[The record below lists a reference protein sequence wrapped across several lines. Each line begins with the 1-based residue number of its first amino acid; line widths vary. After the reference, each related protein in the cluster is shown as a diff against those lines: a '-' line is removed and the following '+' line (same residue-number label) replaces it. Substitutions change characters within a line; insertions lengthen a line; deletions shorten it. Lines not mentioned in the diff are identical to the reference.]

1 LAFLISAFLILAFNV
16 TNSRPAR
23 DPSQARGRLR
33 IGDDWNAITI
43 IALSQSNPLKAIAEL
58 VENSID
64 AKARMVTITRGRQ
77 GARQYLSIRDDGGG
91 VPRDKGGKP
100 DFRYVATHIC
110 DSVKRRLKESGVT
123 GIQGEFGIGLLS
135 FWTIGESLT
144 MTCAGADSRPYQMVM
159 RKGDPGY
166 SISARRSLIADGGTE
181 VHIAPLL
188 EGMRGLSGEKIQWYL
203 ASELR
208 DRIRETGVKITVID
222 RIARKQYLV
231 EPRQY
236 EGQLLHQLPPAR
248 TQLGDLY
255 AELYLNEQR
264 ETNCV
269 ALFRQGTRVAEDL
282 TSLDD
287 FARPPWT
294 LRFLQGHID
303 APFVSLT
310 PGTRTGLIRDAGY
323 AALSQGLEP
332 LERRLIELIEEQR
345 RAEEERASR
354 DQLRIIQRAFRE
366 ALLALPTEEY
376 DWFDIRARTFRS
388 AAIGAGGAASPQSL
402 EPADGGL
409 PGAPEP
415 LRGEQRQRE
424 FFEYAGPLFSV
435 AVSPASSIARVGDSR
450 ELRALPRDRAGRRVE
465 RDLEFSWRMAEGMGG
480 LTGVKDQTA
489 VFHAPGEPGVSRVE
503 VQVRQGDIATNA
515 EAVVTVTEELLA
527 TFDQA
532 TMPAQGLPGYSFES
546 AAGESWRSRFDA
558 ARNLILINNGHRD
571 FVFASRGKALK
582 LRYLVRLYAKELI
595 IRNFAGL
602 PPEQLLE
609 RMIELSLRTEEHL

>member
-1 LAFLISAFLILAFNV
+1 MTS
-16 TNSRPAR
+16 SRLAR
-23 DPSQARGRLR
+23 DPGQARGRLR

-64 AKARMVTITRGRQ
+64 AKARTVTITRGRH
-77 GARQYLSIRDDGGG
+77 GAEQYLSILDDGGG
-91 VPRDKGGKP
+91 VPRDADGTP

-110 DSVKRRLKESGVT
+110 DSVKRRLKESGAT

-135 FWTIGESLT
+135 FWTIGESLA
-144 MTCAGADSRPYQMVM
+144 MTCAGADQRSYQMVI

-166 SISARRSLIADGGTE
+166 SVSPKRTLVADGGTE

-188 EGMRGLSGEKIQWYL
+188 EGMRGLSGEKMQWYL

-208 DRIRETGVKITVID
+208 DRIRQTGVRITVID
-222 RIARKQYLV
+222 KLARKQYLV

-248 TQLGDLY
+248 TRLGDLY

-294 LRFLQGHID
+294 WRCLQGHID

-310 PGTRTGLIRDAGY
+310 PGTRTGLIRDAAY

-332 LERRLIELIEEQR
+332 LERWLIELIEEQR

-354 DQLRIIQRAFRE
+354 DQLRVIQRAFRE
-366 ALLALPTEEY
+366 ALLALPAEEY
-376 DWFDIRARTFRS
+376 DWFDIRARTFRPTVV
-388 AAIGAGGAASPQSL
+388 GGGAASPETSSL
-402 EPADGGL
+402 ADGAL

-415 LRGEQRQRE
+415 PLGEPRQRE

-435 AVSPASSIARVGDSR
+435 TVSPASSIARVGESR
-450 ELRALPRDRAGRRVE
+450 ELRALPRDRARRRVE
-465 RDLEFSWRMAEGMGG
+465 RDLDFAWRLVEGMGE
-480 LTGVKDQTA
+480 LTGVKDQA
-489 VFHAPGEPGVSRVE
+489 AIFHAPGEPGVSRIE
-503 VQVRQGDIATNA
+503 VQVRQGDTVATA

-532 TMPAQGLPGYSFES
+532 TVPAQGLPGYSFER

-558 ARNLILINNGHRD
+558 TRNLILVNNGHRD
-571 FVFASRGKALK
+571 FVFASRSKALK

-595 IRNFAGL
+595 MRNFAGM
-602 PPEQLLE
+602 PTEQLLD
-609 RMIELSLRTEEHL
+609 RMIELSLRTEERL

>member
-1 LAFLISAFLILAFNV
+1 V
-16 TNSRPAR
+16 TSSRPAR
-23 DPSQARGRLR
+23 DPGQARGRLR

-64 AKARMVTITRGRQ
+64 AKARAVTITRGRQ
-77 GARQYLSIRDDGGG
+77 GAEQYLSIRDDGGG
-91 VPRDKGGKP
+91 VPRDADGRP

-135 FWTIGESLT
+135 FWTIGESLA
-144 MTCAGADSRPYQMVM
+144 MTCAGADQRSYQMVI

-166 SISARRSLIADGGTE
+166 SVSPKRTLVADGGTE

-208 DRIRETGVKITVID
+208 DRIRETGVRIAVID
-222 RIARKQYLV
+222 RLARKQYLV

-236 EGQLLHQLPPAR
+236 EGQLLHQLPPTR
-248 TQLGDLY
+248 TRLGDLY

-264 ETNCV
+264 ETNRV

-294 LRFLQGHID
+294 LGCLQGHID
-303 APFVSLT
+303 VPFVSLT
-310 PGTRTGLIRDAGY
+310 PGTRTGLIRDAAY

-354 DQLRIIQRAFRE
+354 DQLRVIQRAFRE
-366 ALLALPTEEY
+366 ALLTLPAEEY
-376 DWFDIRARTFRS
+376 DWFDIRARTFRPAVVS
-388 AAIGAGGAASPQSL
+388 GGAASPETL
-402 EPADGGL
+402 ELADGAL
-409 PGAPEP
+409 PGAREP
-415 LRGEQRQRE
+415 PLAEPRQRE

-435 AVSPASSIARVGDSR
+435 TVSPASSIARVGESR
-450 ELRALPRDRAGRRVE
+450 ELRALPRDRARRRVE
-465 RDLEFSWRMAEGMGG
+465 RDLEFAWRMVEGMGE
-480 LTGVKDQTA
+480 LTGVKDQA
-489 VFHAPGEPGVSRVE
+489 AIFHAPGEPGVSRIE
-503 VQVRQGDIATNA
+503 VQVRQGCTVATA

-527 TFDQA
+527 TFGQA
-532 TMPAQGLPGYSFES
+532 TVPAQGLPGYSFER

-558 ARNLILINNGHRD
+558 ARNLILVNNGHRD
-571 FVFASRGKALK
+571 FVFASRSKALK

-595 IRNFAGL
+595 MRNFAGM
-602 PPEQLLE
+602 PTEQLLD

>member
-1 LAFLISAFLILAFNV
+1 V
-16 TNSRPAR
+16 TSSRPAR
-23 DPSQARGRLR
+23 DPRQARGRLR

-64 AKARMVTITRGRQ
+64 AKARAVTITRGRQ
-77 GARQYLSIRDDGGG
+77 GAKQYLSIRDDGGG
-91 VPRDKGGKP
+91 VPRDADGRP

-110 DSVKRRLKESGVT
+110 DSVKRRLKESGIT

-135 FWTIGESLT
+135 FWTIGESLA
-144 MTCAGADSRPYQMVM
+144 MTCAGADQRSYQMVI

-166 SISARRSLIADGGTE
+166 SVSPKRTLVADGGTE
-181 VHIAPLL
+181 VYIAPLL

-208 DRIRETGVKITVID
+208 DRIRETGVRIAVID
-222 RIARKQYLV
+222 RLARKQYLV

-236 EGQLLHQLPPAR
+236 EGQLLHQLPPTR
-248 TQLGDLY
+248 TRLGDLY

-264 ETNCV
+264 ETNRV

-294 LRFLQGHID
+294 LGCLQGHID
-303 APFVSLT
+303 VPFVSLT
-310 PGTRTGLIRDAGY
+310 PGTRTGLIRDAAY

-354 DQLRIIQRAFRE
+354 DQLRVIQRAFRE
-366 ALLALPTEEY
+366 ALLTLPAEEY
-376 DWFDIRARTFRS
+376 DWFDIRARTFRPAVVS
-388 AAIGAGGAASPQSL
+388 GGAASPETL
-402 EPADGGL
+402 ELADGAL
-409 PGAPEP
+409 PGAREP
-415 LRGEQRQRE
+415 PLAEPRQRE

-435 AVSPASSIARVGDSR
+435 TVSPASSIARVGESR
-450 ELRALPRDRAGRRVE
+450 ELRALPRDRARRRVE
-465 RDLEFSWRMAEGMGG
+465 RDLEFAWRMVEGMGE
-480 LTGVKDQTA
+480 LTGVMDQA
-489 VFHAPGEPGVSRVE
+489 AIFHAPAEPGVSRVE
-503 VQVRQGDIATNA
+503 VQVRQGDTVATT

-527 TFDQA
+527 TFGQA
-532 TMPAQGLPGYSFES
+532 TVPAQGLPGYSFER

-558 ARNLILINNGHRD
+558 ARNLILVNNGHRD
-571 FVFASRGKALK
+571 FVFASRSKALK

-595 IRNFAGL
+595 MRNFAGM
-602 PPEQLLE
+602 PTEQLLD

>member
-1 LAFLISAFLILAFNV
+1 V
-16 TNSRPAR
+16 TSSGPAR
-23 DPSQARGRLR
+23 DPGQARGRLR

-64 AKARMVTITRGRQ
+64 AKARVVTIIRGRQ
-77 GARQYLSIRDDGGG
+77 GAEQYLSIRDDGGG
-91 VPRDKGGKP
+91 VPRDADGRP

-135 FWTIGESLT
+135 FWTIGEALT
-144 MTCAGADSRPYQMVM
+144 MTCAGADQRSYQMGI

-166 SISARRSLIADGGTE
+166 SVSPKRTLIAEGGTE

-208 DRIRETGVKITVID
+208 DRIRETGVRITVID
-222 RIARKQYLV
+222 RLARKQYLV

-248 TQLGDLY
+248 TRLGDLY

-264 ETNCV
+264 ETNRV

-287 FARPPWT
+287 FARPPWN
-294 LRFLQGHID
+294 LHCLQGHID

-310 PGTRTGLIRDAGY
+310 PGTRTGLIRDGAY
-323 AALSQGLEP
+323 AVLLQGLEP

-354 DQLRIIQRAFRE
+354 DQLRVIQRAFRE
-366 ALLALPTEEY
+366 ALLALPAEEY

-388 AAIGAGGAASPQSL
+388 AVIGDGAASPEML
-402 EPADGGL
+402 ELANGL

-415 LRGEQRQRE
+415 AMGELRHRE

-435 AVSPASSIARVGDSR
+435 TVSPASSIVRVGESR
-450 ELRALPRDRAGRRVE
+450 ELRALPRDRARRRVE
-465 RDLEFSWRMAEGMGG
+465 RDLEFAWRVVEGMGELIG
-480 LTGVKDQTA
+480 AKDQA
-489 VFHAPGEPGVSRVE
+489 AIFHASGEPGVSRVE
-503 VQVRQGDIATNA
+503 VQVRQGDTVATA
-515 EAVVTVTEELLA
+515 DALVTVTEELLV
-527 TFDQA
+527 TFGQA
-532 TMPAQGLPGYSFES
+532 TVPAQGLPGYSFVR

-558 ARNLILINNGHRD
+558 TQNLILINNGHRD
-571 FVFASRGKALK
+571 FVFASRSKALK

-595 IRNFAGL
+595 MRNFAGM
-602 PPEQLLE
+602 PTEQLLD

>member
-1 LAFLISAFLILAFNV
+1 MTS
-16 TNSRPAR
+16 SRPAHNT
-23 DPSQARGRLR
+23 SQARGRLR
-33 IGDDWNAITI
+33 IGNDWNAITI

-64 AKARMVTITRGRQ
+64 AKARAVTITRARQ
-77 GARQYLSIRDDGGG
+77 GAGQYLSIRDDGVG
-91 VPRDKGGKP
+91 VPRDGDGRP

-110 DSVKRRLKESGVT
+110 DSAKRRLKESGAT

-135 FWTIGESLT
+135 FWTIGETLT
-144 MTCAGADSRPYQMVM
+144 MTCAGADSRSYQMVM

-166 SISARRSLIADGGTE
+166 SIAPKRALVADSGTE

-208 DRIRETGVKITVID
+208 DRIRGTGVRITVVD
-222 RIARKQYLV
+222 RLARRQYLV

-236 EGQLLHQLPPAR
+236 EGQLLHQLPPSR
-248 TQLGDLY
+248 TRLGDLY

-264 ETNCV
+264 ETNRV
-269 ALFRQGTRVAEDL
+269 ALFRQGTRVTEDL

-294 LRFLQGHID
+294 LNYLQGHID
-303 APFVSLT
+303 APFVNLT
-310 PGTRTGLIRDAGY
+310 PGTRTGLIRDAAY
-323 AALSQGLEP
+323 AALSHGLEP
-332 LERRLIELIEEQR
+332 LERRLIEIIEEQR

-354 DQLRIIQRAFRE
+354 DQLRVIQRAFRE
-366 ALLALPTEEY
+366 ALLALPAEEY
-376 DWFDIRARTFRS
+376 DWFDIRARTFRPAASGGGAGSTPETLEGASCAPS
-388 AAIGAGGAASPQSL
+388 AAL
-402 EPADGGL
+402 EPPQD
-409 PGAPEP
+409 EP
-415 LRGEQRQRE
+415 RQRA

-435 AVSPASSIARVGDSR
+435 TVSPTSSIARVGETR
-450 ELRALPRDRAGRRVE
+450 ELRALPRDRARRRVE
-465 RDLEFSWRMAEGMGG
+465 RDLEFAWRLIEGMGG
-480 LTGVKDQTA
+480 LTGVNDQA
-489 VFHAPGEPGVSRVE
+489 AIFHASGEPGVTRVE
-503 VQVRQGDIATNA
+503 VQVRQGDTVAAA

-532 TMPAQGLPGYSFES
+532 TVAAQGLPGYSFER
-546 AAGESWRSRFDA
+546 AAGELWRSRFDV
-558 ARNLILINNGHRD
+558 ARNLILVNNGHRD
-571 FVFASRGKALK
+571 FVFASRSKALK

-595 IRNFAGL
+595 IRNFAGM
-602 PPEQLLE
+602 PTEQLLD

>member
-1 LAFLISAFLILAFNV
+1 M
-16 TNSRPAR
+16 TSRGSAR
-23 DPSQARGRLR
+23 DVGKARGRLR

-43 IALSQSNPLKAIAEL
+43 IALSQSNPLKAVAEL

-64 AKARMVTITRGRQ
+64 AKARVVTITRGRQ
-77 GARQYLSIRDDGGG
+77 SAGQYLSIRDDGGG
-91 VPRDKGGKP
+91 VPRDGDGKP

-110 DSVKRRLKESGVT
+110 DSVKRRLKQSGVT

-135 FWTIGESLT
+135 FWTIGESLV
-144 MTCAGADSRPYQMVM
+144 MTCGGADSRSYQMVM

-166 SISARRSLIADGGTE
+166 SVSPKRTLIADVGTE

-188 EGMRGLSGEKIQWYL
+188 EGVRGLSGEKIQWYL
-203 ASELR
+203 AAELR
-208 DRIRETGVKITVID
+208 DRIRETGVRITVID
-222 RIARKQYLV
+222 RLARKQYLV

-248 TQLGDLY
+248 CRLGELY

-269 ALFRQGTRVAEDL
+269 ALFRQGTRVTDDI
-282 TSLDD
+282 TSLEE

-294 LRFLQGHID
+294 LRYLQGHID

-310 PGTRTGLIRDAGY
+310 PGTRTGLIRDAAY

-332 LERRLIELIEEQR
+332 LERRLIELIEDQR

-354 DQLRIIQRAFRE
+354 DQLRVIQRAFRE
-366 ALLALPTEEY
+366 ALLALPVEEY

-388 AAIGAGGAASPQSL
+388 APTGTGAAASP
-402 EPADGGL
+402 ETAEHADAML

-415 LRGEQRQRE
+415 PQGQRRQRE

-435 AVSPASSIARVGDSR
+435 VVSPASSIVRVGESR

-465 RDLEFSWRMAEGMGG
+465 RDLEFTWRLAEGIGG
-480 LTGVKDQTA
+480 LVGVKDQA
-489 VFHAPGEPGVSRVE
+489 VVFHAPDEPGVSRVE
-503 VQVRQGDIATNA
+503 VQVRQGDVVAIA
-515 EAVVTVTEELLA
+515 EAVVTVTEELLG
-527 TFDQA
+527 TFDQ
-532 TMPAQGLPGYSFES
+532 TTVPARGLPGYSFER
-546 AAGESWRSRFDA
+546 AASESWRSRFDA
-558 ARNLILINNGHRD
+558 DRNLILINNGHRD
-571 FVFASRGKALK
+571 FVFASRSKALK

-595 IRNFAGL
+595 VLNFAGL
-602 PPEQLLE
+602 PTEQLLE

>member
-1 LAFLISAFLILAFNV
+1 M
-16 TNSRPAR
+16 TGSRPAR
-23 DPSQARGRLR
+23 DPGKARGRLR

-64 AKARMVTITRGRQ
+64 AKACAVTITRGRQ
-77 GARQYLSIRDDGGG
+77 GAGQYLSIRDDGGG
-91 VPRDKGGKP
+91 VPRDGDGRP

-110 DSVKRRLKESGVT
+110 DSVKRRLKESGAI

-135 FWTIGESLT
+135 FWTIGESLA
-144 MTCAGADSRPYQMVM
+144 MTCAGADQRTYQMVM

-166 SISARRSLIADGGTE
+166 SVSPKRTLVADGGTE

-208 DRIRETGVKITVID
+208 DRIRETGVRITVID
-222 RIARKQYLV
+222 KLARKQYLV

-236 EGQLLHQLPPAR
+236 EGQLLHQLPPVHTR
-248 TQLGDLY
+248 LGNLY
-255 AELYLNEQR
+255 AELYLNERR

-287 FARPPWT
+287 FARPPWS
-294 LRFLQGHID
+294 LRYLQGHID

-310 PGTRTGLIRDAGY
+310 PGTRTGLIRDAAY

-332 LERRLIELIEEQR
+332 LERRLIELIEAQR
-345 RAEEERASR
+345 RAEDERASR
-354 DQLRIIQRAFRE
+354 DQLRVIQRAFRE
-366 ALLALPTEEY
+366 ALLALPVEEY
-376 DWFDIRARTFRS
+376 DWFDIRARTVRPP
-388 AAIGAGGAASPQSL
+388 AIGAGGAASPEAL
-402 EPADGGL
+402 ELADGAL

-415 LRGEQRQRE
+415 SQREPRQRE

-435 AVSPASSIARVGDSR
+435 AVSPASSITRVGERR
-450 ELRALPRDRAGRRVE
+450 ELRALPRDRARRPVE
-465 RDLEFSWRMAEGMGG
+465 RDLEFVWRVVEGMGG
-480 LTGVKDQTA
+480 LTSIKDQATI
-489 VFHAPGEPGVSRVE
+489 FRAPSEPGVTRVE
-503 VQVRQGDIATNA
+503 VQVRQGDTIATA

-527 TFDQA
+527 TTFGQA
-532 TMPAQGLPGYSFES
+532 TVHAQGLPGYSFER
-546 AAGESWRSRFDA
+546 AAGEFWRSRFEA
-558 ARNLILINNGHRD
+558 ARNLILVNNGHRD
-571 FVFASRGKALK
+571 FVFASRSKALK
-582 LRYLVRLYAKELI
+582 LRYLARLYAKELI
-595 IRNFAGL
+595 LRNFAGM

>member
-1 LAFLISAFLILAFNV
+1 M
-16 TNSRPAR
+16 TSRRQERNPG
-23 DPSQARGRLR
+23 QARGRLR

-64 AKARMVTITRGRQ
+64 AKARAVTITRGRQ
-77 GARQYLSIRDDGGG
+77 GGGQYLGIRDDGSG
-91 VPRDKGGKP
+91 VPRDGDGRP

-110 DSVKRRLKESGVT
+110 DSIKRRLKESGAT

-135 FWTIGESLT
+135 FWTIGESLA
-144 MTCAGADSRPYQMVM
+144 MTCAGSDSRSYQMVM

-166 SISARRSLIADGGTE
+166 SVSPKRSLLADGGTE

-208 DRIRETGVKITVID
+208 DRIRETGVRITVID
-222 RIARKQYLV
+222 RLARKQYVV

-236 EGQLLHQLPPAR
+236 EGRLLHQLPPAR
-248 TQLGDLY
+248 TPLGDIY
-255 AELYLNEQR
+255 AELYLDEQR
-264 ETNCV
+264 ETNRV

-294 LRFLQGHID
+294 LRYLQGHID

-310 PGTRTGLIRDAGY
+310 PGTRTGLIRDAAY
-323 AALSQGLEP
+323 ATLSRGLEP
-332 LERRLIELIEEQR
+332 LERRLIAVIEEQR

-354 DQLRIIQRAFRE
+354 DQLRVIQRAFRE
-366 ALLALPTEEY
+366 ALLALPAEEY
-376 DWFDIRARTFRS
+376 DWFDIRARTFRP
-388 AAIGAGGAASPQSL
+388 AAAGPGGAASTDTVEL
-402 EPADGGL
+402 AGAL

-415 LRGEQRQRE
+415 PQAEPRQRE

-435 AVSPASSIARVGDSR
+435 AVSPASSIARVGESR
-450 ELRALPRDRAGRRVE
+450 ELRALPRDRARRRVE
-465 RDLEFSWRMAEGMGG
+465 RDLEFTWRVVEGMGG
-480 LTGVKDQTA
+480 LSGVSDQA
-489 VFHAPGEPGVSRVE
+489 AIFHAPGEPGVSRIEVE
-503 VQVRQGDIATNA
+503 ARQGETVATA

-532 TMPAQGLPGYSFES
+532 TVPAQGLPGYSFER
-546 AAGESWRSRFDA
+546 APGESWRSRLDA
-558 ARNLILINNGHRD
+558 SRNLILVNNGHRD
-571 FVFASRGKALK
+571 FVFASRSKALK

-595 IRNFAGL
+595 MRNFAGM
-602 PPEQLLE
+602 PTEQLLE

>member
-1 LAFLISAFLILAFNV
+1 V
-16 TNSRPAR
+16 TSSRPTREPGA
-23 DPSQARGRLR
+23 ARGRLR

-64 AKARMVTITRGRQ
+64 AKARAVTITRGRQ
-77 GARQYLSIRDDGGG
+77 GGGQYLSIRDDGSG
-91 VPRDKGGKP
+91 VPRDEDGRP

-110 DSVKRRLKESGVT
+110 DSVKRHLKERGAI

-135 FWTIGESLT
+135 FWTIGEALA
-144 MTCAGADSRPYQMVM
+144 MTCAGADIRSYQMVM

-166 SISARRSLIADGGTE
+166 SISPKRTLVADGGTE

-208 DRIRETGVKITVID
+208 DRIRETGVRITVMD
-222 RIARKQYLV
+222 RLARKQYLV

-248 TQLGDLY
+248 TPLGDLY

-264 ETNCV
+264 QTNSV

-282 TSLDD
+282 AALDD
-287 FARPPWT
+287 FAHPPWT

-310 PGTRTGLIRDAGY
+310 PGTRTGLIRDAAY
-323 AALSQGLEP
+323 AALLQGLEP

-345 RAEEERASR
+345 RAQEERASR
-354 DQLRIIQRAFRE
+354 DQLRVIQRAFRE
-366 ALLALPTEEY
+366 ALLALPAEEY
-376 DWFDIRARTFRS
+376 DWFDIRARMFRP
-388 AAIGAGGAASPQSL
+388 AAIGAGGTSPPESL
-402 EPADGGL
+402 ELANGAL
-409 PGAPEP
+409 PGAPEAP
-415 LRGEQRQRE
+415 QGEPRQRK
-424 FFEYAGPLFSV
+424 FFEFAGPLFTV
-435 AVSPASSIARVGDSR
+435 AVSPASSIVRVGESR
-450 ELRALPRDRAGRRVE
+450 ELRALPRDRARRRVE
-465 RDLEFSWRMAEGMGG
+465 RDLEFAWRVVEGMGA
-480 LTGVKDQTA
+480 LTGVKNQAA
-489 VFHAPGEPGVSRVE
+489 VFHAPADPGVTRVE
-503 VQVRQGDIATNA
+503 VQVRQGDTVATA
-515 EAVVTVTEELLA
+515 EAVVTISEELLA
-527 TFDQA
+527 AFSQA
-532 TMPAQGLPGYSFES
+532 MVPAQGLPGYSFER

-558 ARNLILINNGHRD
+558 ARNLILVNNGHRD
-571 FVFASRGKALK
+571 FVFASRSKALK

-595 IRNFAGL
+595 MRNFAGM
-602 PPEQLLE
+602 PAEQLLD